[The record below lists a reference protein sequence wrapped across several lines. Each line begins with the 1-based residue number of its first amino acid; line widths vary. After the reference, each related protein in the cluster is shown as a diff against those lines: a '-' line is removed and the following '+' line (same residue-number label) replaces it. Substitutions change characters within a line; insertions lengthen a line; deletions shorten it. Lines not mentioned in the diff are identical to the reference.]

1 THLTLAQQLTIFGV
15 AVLTSKGAAGVQG
28 AAFIALVGTL
38 MVIPTIPVAGM
49 ALILGID
56 RFMSMC
62 RATVNMVGNGVATIV
77 VARWEKELS
86 PATLQKNMGL
96 PFETAIATSPAVVD
110 DPPALVTPLITASS
124 TKAAQG

>member
-1 THLTLAQQLTIFGV
+1 
-15 AVLTSKGAAGVQG
+15 
-28 AAFIALVGTL
+28 

-77 VARWEKELS
+77 VARWEKELD
-86 PATLQKNMGL
+86 PLILQRNMAL
-96 PFETAIATSPAVVD
+96 PFEVAIATSPAVVD
-110 DPPALVTPLITASS
+110 DPVAIVTPLTAASS
-124 TKAAQG
+124 TKTAQG